1 MYPSLKGIKI
11 AVLGGDAREVI
22 LVVSALLNLGT
33 EIRLIG
39 MPAQKN
45 PSITMCRTITDEF

>member
-22 LVVSALLNLGT
+22 LVSALLNLGT